1 MFACSSVEFCL
12 QHLIYRRLK
21 RAARKGVRRGV
32 KFHKA
37 FLGMH
42 STDSQCSSAA
52 PAAPALVPS
61 HSLKSRQLKHLS
73 RSETMPSEFYQPC
86 AKVITSNFFS
96 FIMQVGEGLGENR
109 RRGENSFLLV
119 GSEGVDDKALRI
131 ERTNEQGAGCRNV
144 AASRHKSFFCN
155 VLRAA
160 GIKKLLADLVTR
172 HRSKSGTECL
182 PGACRGNICLMNLER
197 GWGQHVGSMF
207 LL

>member
-1 MFACSSVEFCL
+1 MFAYSSVEFRL
-12 QHLIYRRLK
+12 QHLIHRRLK

-73 RSETMPSEFYQPC
+73 RSETRPSEFYQPC

-119 GSEGVDDKALRI
+119 GSEGVDDKALRN
-131 ERTNEQGAGCRNV
+131 ERTNKVRCRNV

-182 PGACRGNICLMNLER
+182 PGRYLFDELGE

>member
-1 MFACSSVEFCL
+1 MQF
-12 QHLIYRRLK
+12 
-21 RAARKGVRRGV
+21 
-32 KFHKA
+32 
-37 FLGMH
+37 
-42 STDSQCSSAA
+42 TDLRCSSAA

-73 RSETMPSEFYQPC
+73 RSETRPSEFYQPC

-119 GSEGVDDKALRI
+119 GSEGVDDKALI
-131 ERTNEQGAGCRNV
+131 NERKDEVQCRNV

-197 GWGQHVGSMF
+197 VGATCWFNVFALKVSRHHIQF
-207 LL
+207 SILLKW